1 MHTFTNFKNDEVLR
15 YFFKIKPTKT
25 NIDKLSRCDN
35 MIDTHMHA
43 DARSSEDFEMMYLAG
58 IDTAITCSYYP
69 YKIDNESILLNHLNR
84 IREYDTKRA
93 SEYGL
98 DLKVALGIHPT
109 NSINN
114 PEVIYE
120 NLYSW
125 IENNQII
132 AIGEIGLEDL
142 TEDEIAIFK
151 KQLDIADETN
161 SKVII
166 HTPRKNKKEVL
177 KEILDILP
185 QHLDEK
191 QAVIDHI
198 NPNVVTDA
206 IASDC
211 MLGLTVQPQKMEK
224 EDAIAILDEYGF
236 DRFLLN
242 SDISNKPSDPLSV
255 AKTVRE
261 LERLGFAQEN
271 VDKISHKNAQ
281 KFFNI

>member
-1 MHTFTNFKNDEVLR
+1 
-15 YFFKIKPTKT
+15 
-25 NIDKLSRCDN
+25 

-43 DARSSEDFEMMYLAG
+43 DSRSGEDFKEMYLAG
-58 IDTAITCSYYP
+58 IDTAITCSFYP
-69 YKIDNESILLNHLNR
+69 YKIDNDTVLLNHLNR
-84 IREYDTKRA
+84 ILEFDTKRA
-93 SEYGL
+93 KEYGL
-98 DLKVALGIHPT
+98 DLKVALGIHPANCNVDT
-109 NSINN
+109 EKIF
-114 PEVIYE
+114 E

-125 IENNQII
+125 IENSQIV

-142 TEDEIAIFK
+142 TETEIDVFK
-151 KQLDIADETN
+151 KQLDIADETS

-166 HTPRKNKKEVL
+166 HTPRKNKKDVL
-177 KEILDILP
+177 KAILDIVP

-198 NPNVVTDA
+198 NPDVVTDVA
-206 IASDC
+206 DTDY

-236 DRFLLN
+236 DKFLLN

-255 AKTVRE
+255 PKTVRE
-261 LERLGFAQEN
+261 LQRLGYEN
-271 VDKISHKNAQ
+271 SEIDKVSHKNAE